1 MNYKEIKENLPEST
15 KRKYSLFF
23 YSITIK
29 YDLNLSLSGWKK
41 CKATDTLK
49 NKVSRV
55 WTSPCR
61 ESPRIICVLVA

>member
-1 MNYKEIKENLPEST
+1 MNYKEIKGNLLEST

-41 CKATDTLK
+41 CKATDT
-49 NKVSRV
+49 
-55 WTSPCR
+55 
-61 ESPRIICVLVA
+61 